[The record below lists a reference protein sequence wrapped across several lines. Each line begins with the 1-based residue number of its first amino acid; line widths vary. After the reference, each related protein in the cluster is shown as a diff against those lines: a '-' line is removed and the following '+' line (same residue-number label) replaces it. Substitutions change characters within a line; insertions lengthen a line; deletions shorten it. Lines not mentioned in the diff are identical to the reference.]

1 MQLDKPSTLNQFAQT
16 LPNSVGSSDQHN
28 LIENVTGI
36 LNGIIA
42 ALGIVA
48 VVVILV
54 GGVNYMTSSGDAGK
68 VEKAKKTILYGV
80 IGLVIC
86 TLSFAVVNF
95 VIGPIMGGGD
105 NSGGS
110 NQQQQKKQQDDDD
123 D

>member
-16 LPNSVGSSDQHN
+16 LPNSVGSSDQNN

-54 GGVNYMTSSGDAGK
+54 GGVNYMTSSGDASK

-86 TLSFAVVNF
+86 TLSFAAVNF